1 MPNQQRTYQV
11 GNQQLSQIGN
21 NNNSIEQNS
30 KHIKCMS
37 QGQFNAF
44 GSHGELNSFNGIKWI
59 YVLGFGCGAS
69 ILLLRRDHICGRD
82 QRWNRKIK
90 SSQVKITELS

>member
-11 GNQQLSQIGN
+11 PKQQLRSQIG

-59 YVLGFGCGAS
+59 YVLVGLWMHSSEIQDVRSNYLSREA
-69 ILLLRRDHICGRD
+69 LRNLPCFI
-82 QRWNRKIK
+82 
-90 SSQVKITELS
+90 